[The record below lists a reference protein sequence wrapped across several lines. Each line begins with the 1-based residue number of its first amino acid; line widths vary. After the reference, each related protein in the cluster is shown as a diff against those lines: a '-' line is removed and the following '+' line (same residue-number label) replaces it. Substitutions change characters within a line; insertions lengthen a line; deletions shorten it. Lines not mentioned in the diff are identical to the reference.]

1 MTTEQMHVIAKI
13 TDARTFERQLEQ
25 TVEEAA
31 EFIQAAQKIKRYP
44 GNSLQMNHLV
54 EETGD
59 LLITLEQIR
68 IYLVRDGYG
77 DALNSMIDYKLNREL
92 GRMEQERKDNE
103 SKYADA
109 ASMTFIGTNCAESE
123 EIHMTVAAVALK
135 PDITAIAVCEDG
147 SSIRYEGDLE
157 TKDQLSIEKL
167 INAVGQLEDLRCD
180 REGFAA
186 DFEDEEDNAFC
197 LDVVA
202 IDTALAAIKRLIE
215 LEYEKE

>member
-31 EFIQAAQKIKRYP
+31 EFIQAAQK
-44 GNSLQMNHLV
+44 MNHLV

-103 SKYADA
+103 SKAYH
-109 ASMTFIGTNCAESE
+109 N
-123 EIHMTVAAVALK
+123 
-135 PDITAIAVCEDG
+135 
-147 SSIRYEGDLE
+147 R
-157 TKDQLSIEKL
+157 
-167 INAVGQLEDLRCD
+167 R
-180 REGFAA
+180 
-186 DFEDEEDNAFC
+186 
-197 LDVVA
+197 
-202 IDTALAAIKRLIE
+202 KRNPS
-215 LEYEKE
+215 KG

>member
-31 EFIQAAQKIKRYP
+31 EFIQAVQKIKRYP

-77 DALNSMIDYKLNREL
+77 DALNSMIDYKLTGNLAEWNRSVRTMKARL
-92 GRMEQERKDNE
+92 I
-103 SKYADA
+103 
-109 ASMTFIGTNCAESE
+109 TIGESE
-123 EIHMTVAAVALK
+123 
-135 PDITAIAVCEDG
+135 
-147 SSIRYEGDLE
+147 IRQRVEEEYQKK
-157 TKDQLSIEKL
+157 KDQIYESVIQDVLPQFMSVCMVELNK
-167 INAVGQLEDLRCD
+167 EF
-180 REGFAA
+180 GFG
-186 DFEDEEDNAFC
+186 E
-197 LDVVA
+197 
-202 IDTALAAIKRLIE
+202 KRLRSVLDGVKDHFKLMDGVGILNHQYSTLDCLTYLKEKYGIDLDKE
-215 LEYEKE
+215 LL

>member
-31 EFIQAAQKIKRYP
+31 EFIQAAQ
-44 GNSLQMNHLV
+44 QMNHLV

-103 SKYADA
+103 SKAYH
-109 ASMTFIGTNCAESE
+109 N
-123 EIHMTVAAVALK
+123 
-135 PDITAIAVCEDG
+135 
-147 SSIRYEGDLE
+147 R
-157 TKDQLSIEKL
+157 
-167 INAVGQLEDLRCD
+167 R
-180 REGFAA
+180 
-186 DFEDEEDNAFC
+186 
-197 LDVVA
+197 
-202 IDTALAAIKRLIE
+202 KRNPS
-215 LEYEKE
+215 KG

>member
-92 GRMEQERKDNE
+92 GRMEQKRKDNE
-103 SKYADA
+103 SKAYH
-109 ASMTFIGTNCAESE
+109 N
-123 EIHMTVAAVALK
+123 
-135 PDITAIAVCEDG
+135 
-147 SSIRYEGDLE
+147 R
-157 TKDQLSIEKL
+157 
-167 INAVGQLEDLRCD
+167 R
-180 REGFAA
+180 
-186 DFEDEEDNAFC
+186 
-197 LDVVA
+197 
-202 IDTALAAIKRLIE
+202 KRNPS
-215 LEYEKE
+215 KG